1 MDINKIH
8 PTFNGKKKKKRRYK
22 EAKMKHHHAQP
33 GSFCAM
39 AIIAG
44 LGNNLTSAEILMY
57 YNCRSN

>member
-8 PTFNGKKKKKRRYK
+8 PTFNEKNQQKRRYK
-22 EAKMKHHHAQP
+22 EHAQP